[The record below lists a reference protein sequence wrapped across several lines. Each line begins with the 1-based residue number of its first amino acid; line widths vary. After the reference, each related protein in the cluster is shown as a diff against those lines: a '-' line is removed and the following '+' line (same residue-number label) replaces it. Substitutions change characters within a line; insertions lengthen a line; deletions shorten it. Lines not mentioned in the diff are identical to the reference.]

1 MNYQIRKAGVIGS
14 GTMGG
19 GIATLLAGV
28 GIPVVLLDLP
38 ARDTK
43 PGDSP
48 AKRNTI
54 SLDNL
59 GKLKKSRVPAVF
71 EENDLTLITVGNTED
86 DLGLL
91 ADCDW
96 IVEVVVERLDVK
108 HDLMKRLAAVRREA
122 SIISTN
128 TSGLSINAICEGQ
141 SEEFRTHFLGTHFFN
156 PPRHLK
162 LLEIIPGRDTDP
174 ELVKFMA
181 HFGESVLGKGVV
193 ICKDTPNFIAN
204 RFISIAGGF
213 GMNYAIENGYSVEEI
228 DNLTGPLIGRPKSGT
243 FRLADVVGVDVLA
256 HVATNLYPAIPDDSQ
271 REILRNEKMAR
282 ATQFLLDNKFLGDK
296 TGQGFYKKV
305 TGAGGER
312 EFWALDPNTLE
323 YVPPSKARHESV
335 GKVRKMEN
343 TGERIKA
350 LIQESDRAA
359 QYVWHLHAFYLS
371 YASKM
376 LGEIADDLIAID
388 NANKWGFAHEMGP
401 FEIWD
406 AIGVRDTLAR
416 MEQDGYSVASWVKE
430 MLEKG
435 CETFYQRGAGGTV
448 LGVYSPK
455 AKDYVLVQPDT
466 NAVQLTVLRA
476 TGKEVERNAGASLF
490 DMGDGVLLLEF
501 HTKGN
506 ALDEDIF
513 RMMHRAYERLNTD
526 FEAMVVGN
534 QGDFFSGGA
543 NLMVLLMGAM
553 NQQWD
558 QVESMLTAG
567 QNTLMAMRY
576 SPKPIVTAP
585 FNYAFGGGAEMT
597 MHGSRVVAHAEL
609 YIGLVEFGV
618 GVIPAW
624 GGTKEMVRRVI
635 SPAMLIQNADPLPP
649 MQKAFEQIALAK
661 VSTSAMEA
669 RTMGFLGGSDRIVMN
684 KDHLLAEAKKTAL
697 QMVANGY
704 STPARAKLYAA
715 GRDVRSA
722 LGMAV
727 YTLREGRFASEH
739 DAKIAKKLAHVMCGG
754 DLTAPAWVDEQYF
767 LDLEREAFLSLI
779 GEPKTMERIQ
789 FMLQNNKPL
798 RN

>member
-108 HDLMKRLAAVRREA
+108 HDLMKRLAAVRREG

-141 SEEFRTHFLGTHFFN
+141 SEEFRRHFLGTHFFN

-162 LLEIIPGRDTDP
+162 LLEIIPGRETDP
-174 ELVKFMA
+174 ELVKFIA

-256 HVATNLYPAIPDDSQ
+256 HVATNLFPAIPDDPQ
-271 REILRNEKMAR
+271 RDILRNEKMAR

-406 AIGVRDTLAR
+406 AIGVRDSLAR
-416 MEQDGYSVASWVKE
+416 MEQDGYSIASWVKE

-448 LGVYSPK
+448 LGVYDPK
-455 AKDYVLVQPDT
+455 AKDYVEVEPDA

-585 FNYAFGGGAEMT
+585 FNYAFGGGAETT

-669 RTMGFLGGSDRIVMN
+669 RTMGFLGGNDRIVMN

-704 STPARAKLYAA
+704 SAPARAKLYAA